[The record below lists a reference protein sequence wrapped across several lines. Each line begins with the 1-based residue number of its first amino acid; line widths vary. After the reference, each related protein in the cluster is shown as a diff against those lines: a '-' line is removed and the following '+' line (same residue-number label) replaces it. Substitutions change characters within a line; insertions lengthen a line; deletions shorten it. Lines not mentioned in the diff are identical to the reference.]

1 MIGTTSGTLIQGHVE
16 DGWEKVADAFRANF
30 EVGVGVGVGV
40 EESPGEV
47 GAACCVYADGRP
59 VVDVWGGLADREA
72 NRPWSQDTIAEVAS
86 TTKGA
91 TAICAHLLGQR
102 GELDLDAPGGQGLA

>member
-1 MIGTTSGTLIQGHVE
+1 
-16 DGWEKVADAFRANF
+16 
-30 EVGVGVGVGV
+30 
-40 EESPGEV
+40 
-47 GAACCVYADGRP
+47 
-59 VVDVWGGLADREA
+59 VWGGLADREA

-91 TAICAHLLGQR
+91 TAICAHLLAQR